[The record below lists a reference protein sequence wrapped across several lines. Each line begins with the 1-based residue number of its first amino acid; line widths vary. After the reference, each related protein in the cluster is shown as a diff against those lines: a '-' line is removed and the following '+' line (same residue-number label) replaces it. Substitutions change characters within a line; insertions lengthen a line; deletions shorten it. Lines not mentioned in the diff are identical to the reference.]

1 MRKFFARE
9 SVDENEKIFFFESC
23 TTTSSSST
31 QRRGKAKKGEK
42 RRDETLGLWKRD
54 YILLLQ
60 KEKKK

>member
-1 MRKFFARE
+1 MMRRF
-9 SVDENEKIFFFESC
+9 FFFESC
-23 TTTSSSST
+23 TTSLAST

>member
-1 MRKFFARE
+1 MMRRF
-9 SVDENEKIFFFESC
+9 FFFESC
-23 TTTSSSST
+23 TTSLSST
-31 QRRGKAKKGEK
+31 QIRGKAKKGEK

>member
-1 MRKFFARE
+1 MQEE
-9 SVDENEKIFFFESC
+9 SVDENEKIFFLKVV
-23 TTTSSSST
+23 
-31 QRRGKAKKGEK
+31 RRRARRRPKEGAKQKKARK